1 MDNSPNKNSH
11 TRNSINDR
19 MQNFF
24 TPNSIQPKNMETMGN
39 HGLDNEYYNYKPEN
53 PNPTQRNE
61 VQQKT
66 DFKTDINERLSMIN
80 DTTIQNRRRLP
91 FNNNIR
97 DYQITV
103 GSKRDDFNERL
114 SNYSLLSGNMVA
126 PVEQQINNN
135 QNGFHSNFKE
145 DHNNRLQELS
155 PLSRNMGLPVTNQV
169 PNQKEVMNN
178 IQTRDGFVDSY
189 SNDMG
194 NYQFLDDVPQ
204 LNTQH
209 MKPMDSRQNF
219 NFH

>member
-1 MDNSPNKNSH
+1 MDNSNSKNSH

-24 TPNSIQPKNMETMGN
+24 TPNSIQPKNMESMGN
-39 HGLDNEYYNYKPEN
+39 HGLDNEYYSYKPE
-53 PNPTQRNE
+53 PTVQRNE
-61 VQQKT
+61 TQQKS
-66 DFKTDINERLSMIN
+66 DFKSDINNRLNMIN
-80 DTTIQNRRRLP
+80 DASIQNRRRLP

-103 GSKRDDFNERL
+103 DNKRDDFNERI

-126 PVEQQINNN
+126 PVEHQITNSEL
-135 QNGFHSNFKE
+135 GFHSNFKD
-145 DHNNRLQELS
+145 DHNSRLQELS
-155 PLSRNMGLPVTNQV
+155 PLSRNMGLPVNNNV

-178 IQTRDGFVDSY
+178 IQTRDGFIESY

-194 NYQFLDDVPQ
+194 NYQYLDSVPQ

-219 NFH
+219 NFQ